1 MGSWKLFSSA
11 MKENRA
17 LKCNINEALQKH
29 KEKAME
35 PKENF
40 PHLVQQYKDTIFRV
54 AYSYTKNHFDADDVT
69 QNVLLQLYKTDK
81 AFETEAHLKNWLM
94 CVTVNQCKNL
104 FRAPWRKH
112 ENLDDYANT
121 LVFQEEDGKDLFCM
135 VMGMDQKYRVT
146 LLLHYYEGY
155 SIREIAQIMNI
166 PEKTVSTRL
175 ARGRKILKELLVK
188 EASL

>member
-1 MGSWKLFSSA
+1 
-11 MKENRA
+11 MKEIGV
-17 LKCNINEALQKH
+17 LKCNIYEALQKH
-29 KEKAME
+29 KENTME
-35 PKENF
+35 SNENF
-40 PHLVQQYKDTIFRV
+40 PHLVQKYKDAIFRL

-69 QNVLLQLYKTDK
+69 QNVLVQLYKTDK

-112 ENLDDYANT
+112 ENLEDYANS
-121 LVFQEEDGKDLFCM
+121 LVFQEDESKDLFCT
-135 VMGMDQKYRVT
+135 VMGLDKKYRVT

-155 SIREIAQIMNI
+155 SIREIAGIMNV

-175 ARGRKILKELLVK
+175 ARGRKILKELLTK
-188 EASL
+188 EVSV

>member
-1 MGSWKLFSSA
+1 MVS
-11 MKENRA
+11 N
-17 LKCNINEALQKH
+17 
-29 KEKAME
+29 
-35 PKENF
+35 ENF
-40 PHLVQQYKDTIFRV
+40 PRLVQQYKDMIFRL

-69 QNVLLQLYKTDK
+69 QNTLLQLYKTDK
-81 AFETEAHLKNWLM
+81 AFESEAHLKNWLL

-112 ENLDDYANT
+112 ENLEDYANT
-121 LVFQEEDGKDLFCM
+121 LVFQEEDSKDLFCM
-135 VMGMDQKYRVT
+135 VMEMDQKYRVT

-175 ARGRKILKELLVK
+175 ARGRKILKEMLTK
-188 EASL
+188 EVSL

>member
-1 MGSWKLFSSA
+1 
-11 MKENRA
+11 
-17 LKCNINEALQKH
+17 
-29 KEKAME
+29 ME
-35 PKENF
+35 SNENF
-40 PHLVQQYKDTIFRV
+40 PQVVYRYQDTIFRL
-54 AYSYTKNHFDADDVT
+54 AYNYTKNHFDADDVT

-81 AFETEAHLKNWLM
+81 DFETEAHLKNWLM

-112 ENLDDYANT
+112 ENLEDYANT
-121 LVFQEEDGKDLFCM
+121 LVFQEEDEKDLFCM

-155 SIREIAQIMNI
+155 SIREIAQIMNV

-175 ARGRKILKELLVK
+175 ARGRKILKEMLTK
-188 EASL
+188 EVSL

>member
-1 MGSWKLFSSA
+1 
-11 MKENRA
+11 
-17 LKCNINEALQKH
+17 
-29 KEKAME
+29 ME
-35 PKENF
+35 SNENF
-40 PHLVQQYKDTIFRV
+40 PLLVQRYKDTVFRL

-69 QNVLLQLYKTDK
+69 QDVLLQLYKTDK
-81 AFETEAHLKNWLM
+81 AFESEAYLKNWLM

-112 ENLDDYANT
+112 ENLEDYANT
-121 LVFQEEDGKDLFCM
+121 LVFQEEDSNDLFCM

-155 SIREIAQIMNI
+155 SIQEIAQIMKV

-175 ARGRKILKELLVK
+175 SRGRKILKEILTK
-188 EASL
+188 EVSL

>member
-1 MGSWKLFSSA
+1 
-11 MKENRA
+11 MKENSN
-17 LKCNINEALQKH
+17 LKCNIDEALQEH

-35 PKENF
+35 SNENF
-40 PHLVQQYKDTIFRV
+40 PQLVYRYQDTIFRL

-81 AFETEAHLKNWLM
+81 AFESEAHLKNWLM

-112 ENLDDYANT
+112 ENLEDYANT
-121 LVFQEEDGKDLFCM
+121 LAFQEDDSRDLFRI
-135 VMGMDQKYRVT
+135 VMSLDQKYRVT

-155 SIREIAQIMNI
+155 AIREIARIMNV

-175 ARGRKILKELLVK
+175 ARGRRILKDLLTK
-188 EASL
+188 EALL

>member
-1 MGSWKLFSSA
+1 
-11 MKENRA
+11 
-17 LKCNINEALQKH
+17 
-29 KEKAME
+29 ME

-40 PHLVQQYKDTIFRV
+40 PHLVQQHKDTIFRV

-81 AFETEAHLKNWLM
+81 AFETEAHLRNWLM
-94 CVTVNQCKNL
+94 RVTVNQCKNL

-121 LVFQEEDGKDLFCM
+121 LVFQEEDSKDLFCM

-155 SIREIAQIMNI
+155 SIREIAQIMNV

-175 ARGRKILKELLVK
+175 SRGRKVLKEMLTK
-188 EASL
+188 EVSL

>member
-1 MGSWKLFSSA
+1 
-11 MKENRA
+11 
-17 LKCNINEALQKH
+17 
-29 KEKAME
+29 ME
-35 PKENF
+35 SNENF
-40 PHLVQQYKDTIFRV
+40 PQVVYRYQDTVFRL
-54 AYSYTKNHFDADDVT
+54 AYGYTKNHFDADDVT

-81 AFETEAHLKNWLM
+81 AFESEAHLKNWLL

-112 ENLDDYANT
+112 ENLEDYANT
-121 LVFQEEDGKDLFCM
+121 LVFQEEDSKDLFCM

-166 PEKTVSTRL
+166 PEKTVSIRL
-175 ARGRKILKELLVK
+175 ARGRKILREMLAKEV
-188 EASL
+188 SL